1 VQVAQVDSDGNEIGG
16 LRLPYL
22 EVPLGTH
29 TGWNWYPPGAG
40 SPNRCG
46 QDGSFI
52 PFANTKAERW
62 AAGDPRPS
70 LEERYRSQQDYG
82 QRVASAAKKLV
93 EQGYLLEEDEDRIVQ
108 RAERS
113 GVRLWRE
120 AP

>member
-1 VQVAQVDSDGNEIGG
+1 MAQVDSDGNEVGG

-29 TGWNWYPPGAG
+29 TGWNWYPPDEG

-52 PFANTKAERW
+52 PFANTKAERM

-70 LEERYRSQQDYG
+70 IEERYRSHEDYVK
-82 QRVASAAKKLV
+82 QVADAARQLV
-93 EQGYLLEEDEDRIVQ
+93 EQGYVLPEDEDRIVE

-113 GVRLWRE
+113 GVKLWLL